1 MGSVSMGIIKAFAQS
16 TYAFTFNISELKG
29 KLVVLPNISMF
40 KLSVFHPVCASRQAS
55 KLLPSLALS
64 EVPGCVGLFIIALC
78 CHQIM
83 RTFTS
88 WIRTR
93 LFYESKIEKAQIWP
107 VYQVWGSAVLC
118 CESEGLILAEPIILE
133 FTVYRTTELSNEPVL
148 NLTLSETQK
157 PLLFKI

>member
-1 MGSVSMGIIKAFAQS
+1 MGSVSVGIIKAFAQS

-64 EVPGCVGLFIIALC
+64 EVPGCVGLFITVLC

-88 WIRTR
+88 
-93 LFYESKIEKAQIWP
+93 
-107 VYQVWGSAVLC
+107 
-118 CESEGLILAEPIILE
+118 
-133 FTVYRTTELSNEPVL
+133 
-148 NLTLSETQK
+148 
-157 PLLFKI
+157 